1 MQVPVGP
8 WSATFCF
15 FLTFGH
21 CPISGPSRPIFVVS
35 LHTKALLWNHMQRS
49 SSLSKLVAGSD
60 QLGASQHRAAHPAG
74 LPLSE
79 LSHDELAGLVLSST
93 MLCPSPFPSASPA
106 TASTPSEH
114 EQQPPPMQTK
124 GTVSAAFLP
133 TQAGAHEVHAGGTWP
148 STHSHYA
155 ALTTPFP
162 SPDRPSLQR
171 AAAASQA
178 QWDTLFSSRD
188 PEQSSASA
196 WASSPNQQ
204 DQADCFRQ
212 IANLVSTDARQV
224 K

>member
-1 MQVPVGP
+1 
-8 WSATFCF
+8 
-15 FLTFGH
+15 
-21 CPISGPSRPIFVVS
+21 
-35 LHTKALLWNHMQRS
+35 MQRS

-60 QLGASQHRAAHPAG
+60 QLDASQPRAAHPAG

-106 TASTPSEH
+106 TASTEH

-124 GTVSAAFLP
+124 GAASAAFLP
-133 TQAGAHEVHAGGTWP
+133 TQAGSHQVHAGGTGP
-148 STHSHYA
+148 APQSHYA

-171 AAAASQA
+171 AAAASRA
-178 QWDTLFSSRD
+178 QWGTLLSTRD
-188 PEQSSASA
+188 PAQSSASA

-212 IANLVSTDARQV
+212 IANLVSTDARRV